1 MLPKAYRTVF
11 RVPKKPR
18 RRLRRLRGFLRKQ
31 VTRRIKRQVRL
42 TQRLIGTVQLVGFA
56 QAVGFLV
63 RRLRGE
69 KAMALQ
75 IAGVPTP
82 LWCRTSGSDRWALWQ
97 VFAKRHFEYALQ
109 DPPWLIVDGGANVG
123 YASVYFANRYPEAR
137 IIAVEPD
144 PENCSMFRKNCAA
157 YPNVELIEGALW
169 QAEAELVIE
178 NPGHHSWGFRVA
190 EASTTPMDHSFR
202 GVTVAGILARSPE
215 QCIDLL
221 KLDIEGS
228 EEGLFSYGYEDWIGR
243 IGNLMIETHGP
254 GSRAVVFA
262 VMQENG
268 FSATQSGE
276 YTIFE
281 KNPVAQPGRI

>member
-1 MLPKAYRTVF
+1 MLPKAYRTVL
-11 RVPKKPR
+11 RVRKTPR
-18 RRLRRLRGFLRKQ
+18 RRLRQLRGFLRKQ

-42 TQRLIGTVQLVGFA
+42 TRRLIGTVRLVGFA

-63 RRLRGE
+63 RRLHGE
-69 KAMALQ
+69 KAVALE
-75 IAGVPTP
+75 ITWVPTP

-97 VFAKRHFEYALQ
+97 VFARRHFEYALQ
-109 DPPWLIVDGGANVG
+109 DPPRLIVDGGANVG
-123 YASVYFANRYPEAR
+123 YASVFFANRYPEAR

-169 QAEAELVIE
+169 QSEAELVIE

-190 EASTTPMDHSFR
+190 EAPSPTDRSFK
-202 GVTVAGILARSPE
+202 GVTVAGILTRSPE
-215 QCIDLL
+215 RCIDLL

-228 EEGLFSYGYEDWIGR
+228 EEGLFSSGYEDWIGR
-243 IGNLMIETHGP
+243 IGNLMIETHGQGP
-254 GSRAVVFA
+254 RAAVFA
-262 VMQENG
+262 VMAENG

-276 YTIFE
+276 YTVFE
-281 KNPVAQPGRI
+281 RNLVAQPGRI